1 MRNDVLR
8 YLRCPACGGPFTATG
23 PTVRCPRGHSFDLAR
38 QGYVNL
44 LAGRP
49 APSGDTP
56 PMVTARES
64 FLAGGHYQFIADA
77 LASAAGEVAGAGLVV
92 DVGAG
97 TGYHLA
103 AVLDAAPGAVGLALD
118 SSAPAA
124 RRAARAHPRAAVAVC
139 DAWGRL
145 PLADGCASLLL
156 NVFAPRNGPDF
167 HRVLRPDGRL
177 LIVTPEPGH
186 LTELVVALGLLS
198 VDPDKP
204 ERVAASLGPRF
215 TSTGSTRHERR
226 LHLSRADVRALVGMG
241 PSAWHRAPDD
251 LAIAALP
258 EPVEVTAAVRL
269 TGYRP

>member
-23 PTVRCPRGHSFDLAR
+23 PTVHCPRGHSFDLAR
-38 QGYVNL
+38 QGYLNL

-49 APSGDTP
+49 APAGDTP
-56 PMVTARES
+56 AMITAREE
-64 FLAGGHYQFIADA
+64 FLAGGHYRFIADA
-77 LASAAGEVAGAGLVV
+77 LASAAQGSDGLVV

-103 AVLDAAPGAVGLALD
+103 AVLDAVPGAVGLALD

-145 PLADGCASLLL
+145 PVADGCASLLL
-156 NVFAPRNGPDF
+156 NVFAPRNGPEF

-177 LIVTPEPGH
+177 LVVTPEPDH
-186 LTELVVALGLLS
+186 LTELVAALDLLS

-215 TSTGSTRHERR
+215 TPTGSTRHERR
-226 LHLSRADVRALVGMG
+226 LHLSGAEVRALVGMG
-241 PSAWHRAPDD
+241 PSAWHGNPAV
-251 LAIAALP
+251 ANVP
-258 EPVEVTAAVRL
+258 EPTEVTAAVRL
-269 TGYRP
+269 TTYRRD